1 MELPLCA
8 PQFGVYLLGIV
19 LILLVCGILLVSDWN
34 RGSTAKH
41 QIPRVALFKFQ
52 SQPSMDEGVG
62 GITEGLKARG
72 FVPGQTIQMQEFNAQ
87 NDFATANSI
96 GRAIADGG
104 YDLAIT
110 VTTPCLQALAS
121 ANRAG
126 KVMQVFGLVTDPFI
140 AGVGL
145 NRDRPLEHP
154 RHLVGIGTFDP
165 VRNAL
170 LDAKKCYP
178 ALCRVG
184 TVWNPAEACSQA
196 CMQVARST
204 CKEIGVELL
213 EAQAE
218 NSSAVGVAAS
228 SLLARGVEA
237 IFIGGDNTVEIAMN
251 VIVKLANEGR
261 IPVITTVPGHADEG
275 ALIGLGADFVE
286 VGRAEGQLAA
296 DMLSGRDPA
305 TVPIIDLAPNKL
317 ALNLS
322 VLPRLQPKWVV
333 PPDILEFAAL
343 IIDEKGQRTEK
354 VRKPPAPNPRPF
366 RLRSEGGH
374 GAGFRR
380 GDFSAAG
387 AFLRSFTHPC
397 FVI

>member
-1 MELPLCA
+1 MRNAIRRLS
-8 PQFGVYLLGIV
+8 LGII
-19 LILLVCGILLVSDWN
+19 LIALISGILLVSDWD
-34 RGSTAKH
+34 RGSRAKG
-41 QIPRVALFKFQ
+41 QIRRVALFKFQ
-52 SQPSMDEGVG
+52 SQPLIDEGIG
-62 GITEGLKARG
+62 GIIEGLKARG
-72 FVPGQTIQMQEFNAQ
+72 FIQGQTIRIEEFNAQ
-87 NDFATANSI
+87 NDFATANGI
-96 GRAIADGG
+96 GRAIADGS

-126 KVMQVFGLVTDPFI
+126 KVIQVFGLVTDPFI

-145 NRDRPLEHP
+145 NRDKPLEHP

-170 LDAKKCYP
+170 LDAKRCYP
-178 ALCRVG
+178 ALRCVG

-204 CKEIGVELL
+204 CKEMGVELL

-218 NSSAVGVAAS
+218 SSTVVGVAAS

-251 VIVKLANEGR
+251 VITKLANEGH

-275 ALIGLGADFVE
+275 AFIGLGADYVE
-286 VGRAEGQLAA
+286 VGRAQGRLAA
-296 DMLSGRDPA
+296 DMLTGRDPA
-305 TVPIIDLAPNKL
+305 TVPIINLSPNKL

-322 VLPRLQPKWVV
+322 VLSRLQAKWVV
-333 PPDILEFAAL
+333 PADMLESAA
-343 IIDEKGQRTEK
+343 IVIDEKGQRTVK
-354 VRKPPAPNPRPF
+354 VSKPPGSP
-366 RLRSEGGH
+366 
-374 GAGFRR
+374 
-380 GDFSAAG
+380 
-387 AFLRSFTHPC
+387 
-397 FVI
+397 

>member
-1 MELPLCA
+1 MHTAIRRLSL
-8 PQFGVYLLGIV
+8 GVV
-19 LILLVCGILLVSDWN
+19 LILLVSGILLVSDWN
-34 RGSTAKH
+34 RGNMGKH
-41 QIPRVALFKFQ
+41 KMPRVALFKFQ
-52 SQPSMDEGVG
+52 SQPLIDEGIG
-62 GITEGLKARG
+62 GIIEGLKAQG
-72 FVPGQTIQMQEFNAQ
+72 FIQGQTIWIKEFNAQ

-96 GRAIADGG
+96 GRVIAEGG

-121 ANRAG
+121 ANRTG
-126 KVMQVFGLVTDPFI
+126 KVTHVFGLVTDPFT

-170 LDAKKCYP
+170 LDAKRSYP
-178 ALCRVG
+178 ALRRVG

-218 NSSAVGVAAS
+218 NSTAVGEAAS

-275 ALIGLGADFVE
+275 ALIGLGADYVE
-286 VGRAEGQLAA
+286 VGRAEGRLAA

-305 TVPIIDLAPNKL
+305 TVPIINLSPNKL

-322 VLPRLQPKWVV
+322 VLPRLQAKWVV
-333 PPDILEFAAL
+333 PPDMLEFAA
-343 IIDEKGQRTEK
+343 IVIDEKGQRTVK
-354 VRKPPAPNPRPF
+354 LSKPPGSP
-366 RLRSEGGH
+366 
-374 GAGFRR
+374 
-380 GDFSAAG
+380 
-387 AFLRSFTHPC
+387 
-397 FVI
+397 

>member
-1 MELPLCA
+1 MHPLILMSDA
-8 PQFGVYLLGIV
+8 ANGATTMGTAIRRLSLGLV
-19 LILLVCGILLVSDWN
+19 LILLVSGILLVSDWN
-34 RGSTAKH
+34 HGNMAKH
-41 QIPRVALFKFQ
+41 KMPQVALFKFQ
-52 SQPSMDEGVG
+52 SQPLVDEGVG
-62 GITEGLKARG
+62 GVIEGLKARG
-72 FVPGQTIQMQEFNAQ
+72 FIPGQTIRIDEFNAQ
-87 NDFATANSI
+87 NDFPTANSI
-96 GRAIADGG
+96 GRAIAEGG

-126 KVMQVFGLVTDPFI
+126 KVMHVFGLVTDPFI

-145 NRDRPLEHP
+145 NRDKPLEHP

-170 LDAKKCYP
+170 LDAKRSYP
-178 ALCRVG
+178 ALRRVG

-204 CKEIGVELL
+204 CKEMGVELL
-213 EAQAE
+213 EAEAE
-218 NSSAVGVAAS
+218 NSTAVGVAAS

-251 VIVKLANEGR
+251 VIVKLANEGH

-275 ALIGLGADFVE
+275 ALIGLGADYVE

-296 DMLSGRDPA
+296 DILSGRDPA
-305 TVPIIDLAPNKL
+305 TVPIINLSPNKL

-322 VLPRLQPKWVV
+322 VLRRLQAKWEI
-333 PPDILEFAAL
+333 PPEILESAA
-343 IIDEKGQRTEK
+343 IVINERGQRTEK
-354 VRKPPAPNPRPF
+354 ARTPPAGPQP
-366 RLRSEGGH
+366 
-374 GAGFRR
+374 
-380 GDFSAAG
+380 AA
-387 AFLRSFTHPC
+387 ALPKK
-397 FVI
+397 